1 VKPFLTVLLLAAA
14 ATAVAPD
21 AHHGSADYHV
31 DREVTVTGVVR
42 EWRWTNPH
50 TWVFLD
56 ARAPGG
62 TLQQWSG
69 EGPPLPWAAQRG
81 WSASTL
87 RAGEEVS
94 VVMYPGR
101 REARSGLVK
110 RIQRANGEILLVS
123 RPWLDGR

>member
-1 VKPFLTVLLLAAA
+1 MKAFVIVLALAACA
-14 ATAVAPD
+14 AAPL

-31 DREVTVTGVVR
+31 DREVTVTGVVG

-50 TWVFLD
+50 TWVHLD
-56 ARAPGG
+56 VRTRDG
-62 TLQQWSG
+62 TVQRWRG
-69 EGPPLPWAAQRG
+69 EGPPLMWAAQRG

-87 RAGEEVS
+87 RPGEAVS
-94 VVMYPGR
+94 LVMYPGR
-101 REARSGLVK
+101 HDAQSGLVK